1 MLVAGFPGSDE
12 FGLETTASDYYT
24 RMHKLALSTVT
35 TVLFV
40 VSTSAQQ
47 TDPIATAAASLG
59 SDGIKS
65 LQFTGSG
72 ASFNVGQP
80 YDAGGPWPRLNVE
93 SYTAVVDY
101 ETPRMRLDI
110 VRTVPNPVPPGIAP
124 FTGQQRQVLGLSG
137 NYAWN
142 VPQPAAGAPPPATPP
157 APPPAAEAVVVERK
171 LFLWAT
177 PHGFVKAAAANKAT
191 SRRTGAATEL
201 TFTMDSKYRVVGR
214 LNAQGQIERV
224 QTWIDNPVL
233 GDMLVETTY
242 SGYRDFGGVNFP
254 ARIQQSQGGHPTL
267 DLTISAVVKNPS
279 VDVTVP
285 ESVSKPG
292 SAAPPIQ
299 VTAEEVAPGIHYL
312 TGGSHHSV
320 AIGMRDH
327 VVLVEGAQS
336 EARSLAVIAKTKELF
351 PAKPIR
357 YVVNTHVHFDHSGG
371 LRTFVD
377 EGATVVTH
385 RSNQSFYEKAWAGPR
400 TLNPDRLAQSKKR
413 ARFQAVGDRGQLT
426 DGSRTIDLHVIPTRH
441 NSGIL
446 AVYLPA
452 EKIAIEVDLFAPLAA
467 NAPPPATPNPF
478 SIEFADHVKKLQLDV
493 AKILALHG
501 PRVAT
506 MEDLNKAI
514 GRSGSH

>member
-1 MLVAGFPGSDE
+1 MR
-12 FGLETTASDYYT
+12 LETTESVYYT
-24 RMHKLALSTVT
+24 RMHKLVLSTL
-35 TVLFV
+35 TVLV
-40 VSTSAQQ
+40 LAVATSAQQ
-47 TDPIATAAASLG
+47 PDPISAAAAALG
-59 SDGIKS
+59 ADTIKS

-80 YDAGGPWPRLNVE
+80 YEAGGAWPRLNVE

-101 ETPRMRLDI
+101 EMPRLRLEI
-110 VRTVPNPVPPGIAP
+110 VRTVPNPLPPGVAP
-124 FTGQQRQVLGLSG
+124 FTGQQRQVLALSG
-137 NYAWN
+137 NNGWN

-157 APPPAAEAVVVERK
+157 APPPVAEAVVVERK
-171 LFLWAT
+171 LFVWST

-191 SRRTGAATEL
+191 SRRSGGSTEV
-201 TFTMDSKYRVVGR
+201 TFTQDGKYRVVGR
-214 LNAQGQIERV
+214 LNAQNQVERV

-242 SGYRDFGGVNFP
+242 SGYRDFGGVSFP

-267 DLTISAVVKNPS
+267 ELTISAVVKNPS
-279 VDVTVP
+279 LDLAVP
-285 ESVSKPG
+285 ESVNKPV
-292 SAAPPIQ
+292 APIQ
-299 VTAEEVAPGIHYL
+299 VASEEVAPGVHYL

-327 VVLVEGAQS
+327 VVVVEGPQS

-371 LRTFVD
+371 LRPFVD

-385 RSNQSFYEKAWAGPR
+385 RSNQSFFEKAWAAPR
-400 TLNPDRLAQSKKR
+400 TINPDRLAQSKKR

-426 DGSRTIDLHVIPTRH
+426 DGSRTIDLHIVPSHH

-452 EKIAIEVDLFAPLAA
+452 EKIVMQADLFAPLPA

-478 SIEFADHVKKLQLDV
+478 SIEFADQVKKLQLDV

-514 GRSGSH
+514 GRSGSN

>member
-1 MLVAGFPGSDE
+1 
-12 FGLETTASDYYT
+12 
-24 RMHKLALSTVT
+24 MHKLVLGTLT
-35 TVLFV
+35 TVALV
-40 VSTSAQQ
+40 VSVSAQQ
-47 TDPIATAAASLG
+47 TDPIGAAAAALG
-59 SDGIKS
+59 TDTVKS

-80 YDAGGPWPRLNVE
+80 YQAGGGWPRLNVE
-93 SYTAVVDY
+93 SYTALVDY
-101 ETPRMRLDI
+101 ETPRLRLDM

-124 FTGQQRQVLGLSG
+124 FTGQQRQVLALSG
-137 NYAWN
+137 NYAWT
-142 VPQPAAGAPPPATPP
+142 VPQPAAGAPPSATPP

-171 LFLWAT
+171 LFLWST
-177 PHGFVKAAAANKAT
+177 PHGLVKAAAANKAT
-191 SRRTGAATEL
+191 SRRAGASTDL
-201 TFTMDSKYRVVGR
+201 TFTVDGKYRVVGR
-214 LNAQGQIERV
+214 LNERGQVERV

-233 GDMLVETTY
+233 GDMLIETTY
-242 SGYRDFGGVNFP
+242 SGYRDFGGVSFP
-254 ARIQQSQGGHPTL
+254 ARIQQSQGGFPTL
-267 DLTISAVVKNPS
+267 DLTISSVVKNPS
-279 VDVTVP
+279 VDVAVP

-292 SAAPPIQ
+292 SATAPVQ
-299 VTAEEVAPGIHYL
+299 VATEEVAPGVHYL

-327 VVLVEGAQS
+327 VVVVEGPQS

-351 PAKPIR
+351 PGKPIR

-371 LRTFVD
+371 LRPFVD

-385 RSNQSFYEKAWAGPR
+385 RSNQPFYEKAWAGPR

-413 ARFQAVGDRGQLT
+413 ARFQSVGDRGQLT

-452 EKIAIEVDLFAPLAA
+452 EKIAIEADLFTPLAA

-478 SIEFADHVKKLQLDV
+478 SIEFADQVKKLQLDV

-501 PRVAT
+501 PRVTT